1 MFVIGSPQ
9 SKMGIHRK
17 HEQGWVERSS
27 CIYFTQTPAH
37 KMVFQTS
44 QTEYQNRLKILSLI
58 GTGSTQN
65 PKSAAN
71 CSEFQGEHMVP
82 PPPHYYRHWHLWDWK
97 YARAHEK
104 LKKVLEEMVL
114 LSWQHPLPPHSIW
127 IEKDKFLVVLFWYKK
142 RENSAHPTPHDTWCF
157 LTVPPLKVLSVRLH
171 SKSHQKDMSEF
182 PKDF

>member
-37 KMVFQTS
+37 KMVFQRS
-44 QTEYQNRLKILSLI
+44 RTESKNRLKILSLV
-58 GTGSTQN
+58 GTGSIQN

-104 LKKVLEEMVL
+104 LKKVLEEMVSL
-114 LSWQHPLPPHSIW
+114 NWQHHLSTPKNLDWKRQVFGGFILVQRDKQ
-127 IEKDKFLVVLFWYKK
+127 IQEKIRLA
-142 RENSAHPTPHDTWCF
+142 NSTPHDRGCF
-157 LTVPPLKVLSVRLH
+157 FNSSSPKG
-171 SKSHQKDMSEF
+171 SKCQIT
-182 PKDF
+182 

>member
-1 MFVIGSPQ
+1 MFLIGSPQ

-27 CIYFTQTPAH
+27 CILSTQTLAH
-37 KMVFQTS
+37 KMVFQSS
-44 QTEYQNRLKILSLI
+44 QTENKNRLKILSLV
-58 GTGSTQN
+58 GTGSIQN

-104 LKKVLEEMVL
+104 LKKVLEEMVSL
-114 LSWQHPLPPHSIW
+114 NWQHHLSTPKNLDWKRQVFGGFILVQRDKQ
-127 IEKDKFLVVLFWYKK
+127 IQEKIRLA
-142 RENSAHPTPHDTWCF
+142 NSTPHDRGCF
-157 LTVPPLKVLSVRLH
+157 FNSSSPKG
-171 SKSHQKDMSEF
+171 SKCQIT
-182 PKDF
+182 